1 MKIYESAVRKPIS
14 TVLIFVG
21 VMVMGLFS
29 LTNLAVDQYPEI
41 EIPQISVITMY
52 PGANAAEIETNVTR
66 VLEDNLNTV
75 SNLKKLTSKSQDNV
89 SMITVEF
96 EYGSD
101 LDEGANEIRDAV
113 SRVQSML
120 PDGIEYPTIFK
131 FSSSMMPIM
140 MLAVTA
146 EESYPALN
154 KILDD
159 KLVNELNRVDGVGA
173 VSVIGAPEREVQ
185 VNVDPA
191 RLEAYNLTV
200 EQLGAIIAA
209 ENVNIPSGT
218 IDIGNNTF
226 NIKADGEF
234 QLSDELRK
242 VVVSNTG
249 GRTVMLSDVAEIR
262 DTLEKA
268 TMDERVNGMRGVRVM
283 FQKQS
288 GANTV
293 NIVHEIQSRLPAIQK
308 SLPRD
313 VKMELIFEGSQE
325 ITDAIGSLSETIL
338 FAFIFVVLVVMIFLG
353 RWRATLIICMTIPVS
368 LICSFIY
375 LFATGSTINII
386 SLSSLSIAIG
396 MVVDDA
402 IVVLENITTHIER
415 GSNPKEAAI
424 YATNEVWLSVIATTL
439 VVVAVFLPLTMVP
452 GMAGILFRELGW
464 IVTIVVCVSTA
475 AALSLT
481 PMMSAYMLKLEGGV
495 HDYKGLG
502 VVYKPVDRALEWLD
516 NAYARSLNW
525 VVHHRRRTVFSM
537 MSLFVLS
544 LGLLTQVPTEFFPPS
559 DNNRI
564 AATVELEQNISVE
577 YTSRIARQ
585 IDSIIYAKYPEIVL
599 VSASAGANSSDNAF
613 AAMQTTGS
621 HIINYNMRL
630 TDVEERDRSIY
641 IISDLLRKDLDGIPE
656 IRQYTITPGGAMG
669 GMVGGASTADI
680 KVFGYDMDLT
690 NAVANDLKER
700 MRALPGVRD
709 VKLSRDDLRPE
720 YNVVFDRDRL
730 SYYGMNSSTASQAV
744 RNRIDGL
751 VASKYREDGD
761 EYDIVVRYAEPFRT
775 RVEDVE
781 NITLYNA
788 QGRPVK
794 LKEVGSVVEEYAAPM
809 IERENRQRV
818 ITVKSTLG
826 AGVALGDV
834 VAELR
839 QLIAEY
845 PTPDGVDLEV
855 GGTVEDQ
862 GDAFSDL
869 LTLFVLIVI
878 LVYIVMATQF
888 ESLKF
893 PFIIMFTIPFAFTGV
908 FLALW
913 ITSTPLS
920 LIALIGAIMLVGIVT
935 KNGIVMVDYMNLLIE
950 RGSGVFD
957 AVIAGGKSRLR
968 PVLMTSF
975 TTILGML
982 PLAIGTG
989 AGSETWQPMGIAV
1002 IGGLTFSTILTLFI
1016 VPVLYSILV
1025 HRSQRKERERQ
1036 ARLSA
1041 AGTPDNR

>member
-14 TVLIFVG
+14 TVLLFVG
-21 VMVMGLFS
+21 VMVFGLFS
-29 LTNLAVDQYPEI
+29 LSRLSVDQYPEI

-52 PGANAAEIETNVTR
+52 PGANAADIETNITR

-75 SNLKKLTSKSQDNV
+75 NNLKKLTSKSQDNV

-101 LDEGANEIRDAV
+101 LNEGANEIRDVV

-120 PDGIEYPTIFK
+120 PDEVDYPTIFK
-131 FSSSMMPIM
+131 FSTSMMPIM

-146 EESYPALN
+146 EESYPALS

-159 KLVNELNRVDGVGA
+159 KLVNVLNRVDGVGA

-185 VNVDPA
+185 VNVDPTK
-191 RLEAYNLTV
+191 LDAYGLTV
-200 EQLGAIIAA
+200 EQLGQIIAA

-226 NIKADGEF
+226 NVKADGEF
-234 QLSDELRK
+234 DLSDELRR
-242 VVVSNTG
+242 VVVSNAG
-249 GRTVMLSDVAEIR
+249 GRTVMLTDVAEIR

-268 TMDERVNGMRGVRVM
+268 TMDERVNGQRGVRVM

-293 NIVHEIQSRLPAIQK
+293 NIVHEIQRRLPAIEQ

-325 ITDAIGSLSETIL
+325 ITDAIDSLSETVL
-338 FAFIFVVLVVMIFLG
+338 YAFLFVVLVVMIFLG

-375 LFATGSTINII
+375 LFATGSTLNII

-415 GSNPKEAAI
+415 GSSPKEAAI

-439 VVVAVFLPLTMVP
+439 VVVAVFMPLTMVP

-464 IVTIVVCVSTA
+464 IVSIVVCVSTTA
-475 AALSLT
+475 AITLT
-481 PMMSAYMLKLEGGV
+481 PMMSAYLLRREGGV
-495 HDYKGLG
+495 HDYRGLG
-502 VVYKPVDRALEWLD
+502 VIYKPVDRALAWLD
-516 NAYARSLNW
+516 TAYARSLGW
-525 VVHHRRRTVFSM
+525 VVRHRRISVFTM
-537 MSLFVLS
+537 MGLFVLS
-544 LGLLTQVPTEFFPPS
+544 LGLITQVPTEFFPPS
-559 DNNRI
+559 DNSRI
-564 AATVELEQNISVE
+564 AATVRLEQNLSVE
-577 YTSRIARQ
+577 YTARIARQ
-585 IDSIIYAKYPEIVL
+585 IDSILYAEFPEVRL

-621 HIINYNMRL
+621 HIINYNIRL
-630 TDVEERDRSIY
+630 AEVETRDRSIY
-641 IISDLLRKDLDGIPE
+641 TISDLLRRKLDRIPE
-656 IRQYTITPGGAMG
+656 IREYTVTPGGQMG
-669 GMVGGASTADI
+669 NMSGSSTVDI
-680 KVFGYDMDLT
+680 KVFGHDMELT
-690 NAVANDLKER
+690 NAIATDLRDR
-700 MRALPGVRD
+700 MAQLEGTRD
-709 VKLSRDDLRPE
+709 VRLSREDLRPE

-730 SYYGMNSSTASQAV
+730 SYYGMNSATASQAV

-775 RVEDVE
+775 RVEDIE

-794 LKEVGSVVEEYAAPM
+794 LREVGRVQEEFAAPE
-809 IERENRQRV
+809 IQRENRQRV
-818 ITVKSTLG
+818 ITVESSLG

-834 VAELR
+834 VAEAQR
-839 QLIAEY
+839 LIDDY
-845 PTPDGVDLEV
+845 PLPDGVDLEL

-869 LTLFVLIVI
+869 GMLFVLII
-878 LVYIVMATQF
+878 LLVYIVMATQF

-893 PFIIMFTIPFAFTGV
+893 PFIIMFTIPFACTGV

-913 ITSTPLS
+913 MTSTPLS

-950 RGSGVFD
+950 RGAEVSE
-957 AVIAGGKSRLR
+957 AVVAGGKSRLR

-1016 VPVLYSILV
+1016 VPALYSILV
-1025 HRSQRKERERQ
+1025 NRSQRKAREQQ
-1036 ARLSA
+1036 ARLA
-1041 AGTPDNR
+1041 AAQGADNR